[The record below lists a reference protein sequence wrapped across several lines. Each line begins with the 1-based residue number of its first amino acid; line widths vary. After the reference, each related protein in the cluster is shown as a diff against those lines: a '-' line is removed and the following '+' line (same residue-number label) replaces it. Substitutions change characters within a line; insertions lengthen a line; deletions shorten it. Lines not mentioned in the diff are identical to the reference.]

1 MTFASAFVLLA
12 MSSIMVFASGEV
24 KTEAGKTVTVS
35 FDFTDAAGMAG
46 TVELAGDSVFTSTTP
61 AITTSIGVNFDY
73 NANNGRFVFSTAEA
87 KSGTIDLVYTVKSD
101 AKAGQECDVTLT
113 DLKKPAADFSKDVSV
128 DDMTVTVVIADS
140 GSVPTPTPSVPTPT
154 PSVPTPTPSVPTPTP
169 SVPTATP
176 STPTQ
181 APSTTATPDAPTVT
195 TAPPASKPT
204 KAPVVTKI
212 DYSELL
218 KQIEIAEGLSSKGY
232 TKESW
237 AAMMDA
243 LADAKAAKKSTKQAE
258 VDAAAEALADAIAAL
273 VKVDYSKLQA
283 AIKDANELTDSDEL
297 AKLWK
302 LLFASVSNG
311 ELLLTSD
318 DQKAVDAAADDINAL
333 IKEIKDYLASLVAGE
348 QEEKEEPGEIV
359 NAEPEGDYCNIPMHK
374 VWPILFFVS
383 LAVNALLGGFVIMG
397 KKKSKDSTPLVDYE
411 ISDDDQ

>member
-1 MTFASAFVLLA
+1 MTCISAIVLFA
-12 MSSIMVFASGEV
+12 MSSIMIFASGEV
-24 KTEAGKTVTVS
+24 KTEAGNTVTVS
-35 FDFTDAAGMAG
+35 FDFADAAGMTG
-46 TVELAGDSVFTSTTP
+46 TVALSGDSIFTSTTP
-61 AITTSIGVNFDY
+61 AITTSIGVNVDY

-101 AKAGQECDVTLT
+101 AKAGQTCDVTLM

-140 GSVPTPTPSVPTPT
+140 GSEVTPTPPTPSDPTPTPS
-154 PSVPTPTPSVPTPTP
+154 
-169 SVPTATP
+169 
-176 STPTQ
+176 
-181 APSTTATPDAPTVT
+181 TPDPSEPAAPTVT
-195 TAPPASKPT
+195 ETPSEKPT

-212 DYSELL
+212 DYTELL
-218 KQIEIAEGLSSKGY
+218 KQIKIAEGLSSKGY

-237 AAMMDA
+237 AALQDA
-243 LADAKAAKKSTKQAE
+243 LSDAKAAKKSTKQAE
-258 VDAAAEALADAIAAL
+258 VDEAAETLVDAIAAL

-283 AIKDANELTDSDEL
+283 AIKDANDLTDSDEL

-302 LLFASVSNG
+302 LLFNAVSNG

-348 QEEKEEPGEIV
+348 QKETEEPGEVV
-359 NAEPEGDYCNIPMHK
+359 NAEPQGDYCNIPMHK

-383 LAVNALLGGFVIMG
+383 LAVNALLGGLAIMS
-397 KKKSKDSTPLVDYE
+397 KRKRKDSTPLVDYE